1 MGVDAL
7 ANNSTGN
14 AQPAPAPKATP
25 PADRTSAGVADACS
39 SGVEQLPPVPVSV
52 GAQLAVHY
60 SAVLGAVAKD
70 PSYST
75 EALAK
80 AARNAVISAF
90 GINPADPNFDVKKFH
105 PANSDLA
112 AITKG
117 LYMTHRLNGDAEE
130 VGDKNLNLAFALD
143 RAHSELVVSYFE
155 GLRNS
160 YDQISDPAERQ
171 AFLEKPSTA
180 RALRTAAEWVNTP
193 RLRAP
198 AWEWAKVAKF
208 RMDALAED
216 LSPGLKEAFLAECA
230 RVSKGR

>member
-1 MGVDAL
+1 MSVDAV
-7 ANNSTGN
+7 ANTTVV
-14 AQPAPAPKATP
+14 AQTTPTSKATP
-25 PADRTSAGVADACS
+25 SANRTPSGVADACS

-52 GAQLAVHY
+52 GTQLAAHY
-60 SAVLGAVAKD
+60 SAVLGAIAKD

-75 EALAK
+75 EALAN

-90 GINPADPNFDVKKFH
+90 GINPADPNFDVKNFH

-117 LYMTHRLNGDAEE
+117 LYMTHRLNGDADE

-143 RAHSELVVSYFE
+143 RAHSELVVRYFE
-155 GLRNS
+155 GLKNS
-160 YDQISDPAERQ
+160 YDKISDPSERQ

-193 RLRAP
+193 RLRTP
-198 AWEWAKVAKF
+198 AWGWAEAAKL
-208 RMDALAED
+208 RMDALTED
-216 LSPGLKEAFLAECA
+216 LSPGLNEAFLAECA
-230 RVSKGR
+230 SVSKRR